1 MKNNFPIIF
10 YLLLILI
17 NNIRI
22 NLFNGIF
29 KFFKNSKTV
38 IVEESLL
45 NIFIVTHKDFNN
57 YRYNPVYKI
66 IANDPSKLHN
76 KYVLDVL
83 YCDENSKLKDMDRAY
98 GEISKF
104 YHVYNLYK
112 NRKMFSKYIGF
123 NHYRRYFSFLDEIP
137 DLEQIFNEYD
147 VILIKTFHLHGKNEA
162 TLRQNYCKYHLCK
175 NFDEMI
181 EIIKDKR
188 PEYYEAAIEA
198 SNSDVFYQ
206 CNMFIM
212 KKQDFINFSEFMFE
226 ILFEFDK
233 RHNFKTA
240 KDLEIYMKQYFHGKK
255 ALFQVRAQGFL
266 SERISTIF
274 YRKYFNDSRIKT
286 YPMTIG
292 FPKSEVKQSIID
304 KFSQKINVEV
314 IREEFSYIKIIA
326 FLIILSILIVSIIF
340 FNWKRRNKKKK
351 AKKKLR
357 KKVTK
362 SKSKKLK
369 NIFSSSEER
378 TKFNS

>member
-1 MKNNFPIIF
+1 MKKYFSIKF
-10 YLLLILI
+10 FLLLISIKNMRNNLI
-17 NNIRI
+17 NRI
-22 NLFNGIF
+22 L
-29 KFFKNSKTV
+29 KFFKNSKTLT
-38 IVEESLL
+38 IKETLL
-45 NIFIVTHKDFNN
+45 NIFIITHKDFKN
-57 YRYNPVYKI
+57 YRYNPAYKI
-66 IANDPSKLHN
+66 IANDPSKLN
-76 KYVLDVL
+76 NTYNLEVF
-83 YCDENSKLKDMDRAY
+83 YGEENNKLKDMDAAY
-98 GEISKF
+98 GEMSKF

-112 NRKMFSKYIGF
+112 KGKISSKYVGF

-304 KFSQKINVEV
+304 KFSQKIDVEV
-314 IREEFSYIKIIA
+314 IKEEFSYIKIIA
-326 FLIILSILIVSIIF
+326 FLIILSILIVFIIF

-362 SKSKKLK
+362 SKAKKLK